1 LFLEIRLTRSVFSK
15 RFETRIEIA
24 MDIDRISFGNEIKL
38 ILTSLRYTLSS
49 IVGAVAAATAAG

>member
-1 LFLEIRLTRSVFSK
+1 
-15 RFETRIEIA
+15 